1 MARRAAPAANDEVV
15 ETFPPNFQKLKIIL
29 LGDIRPAEEKQQ
41 SVKGDLSA
49 AWKAVEDE
57 AHCNK
62 KAAKQLH
69 RLRLMS
75 DETRDDYLRTLLGG
89 LEALGLGLTADLV
102 DAMEAGKQTAAVH

>member
-1 MARRAAPAANDEVV
+1 MARRAATPANDAV
-15 ETFPPNFQKLKIIL
+15 EEIARPNFQKLKIIL

-41 SVKGDLSA
+41 SAKGDLSA

-75 DETRDDYLRTLLGG
+75 DEACDDYLRTFLGG

-102 DAMEAGKQTAAVH
+102 DAMEAGKQATAVH